1 MQIASEESY
10 IDMTD
15 LQSKLQMHQAFEA
28 ELASNQERVDSVQR
42 VRVSMFVCV
51 SESQYVSVNVCL
63 CVCVSESQYVSVNVC
78 LCVCV
83 YLSLSMCLSVNV
95 CLCVCI

>member
-28 ELASNQERVDSVQR
+28 ELASNQERVDSVQK
-42 VRVSMFVCV
+42 VCVSMFVCV
-51 SESQYVSVNVCL
+51 SESQYVSVNVYL
-63 CVCVSESQYVSVNVC
+63 CVCVC
-78 LCVCV
+78 C
-83 YLSLSMCLSVNV
+83 
-95 CLCVCI
+95 